1 MESNRRRFA
10 MAGTTIVVVL
20 LSILILTW
28 GPPAQGAHIPPT
40 GPIPSNCVE
49 FQVNTLG
56 TKSPSD
62 FPAVDITVNSW
73 DNGSESHSLSFTIA
87 GLAAGQYVDFV
98 SKSGTTDQEGG
109 PYGNG
114 TFSFSNGLQN
124 AISHI
129 RFCVF
134 QETTTTT
141 EATTTTT
148 EATTTT
154 TGATTTMTEGTTTTT
169 TIPDQTTT
177 TVPGETT
184 TVPGETTT
192 TTDPGQ
198 STTTTLGDEVLGTT
212 ITAPSTTINDP
223 GTVPDEVLGTT
234 IVAGDLPFTG
244 VDASTLGLIA
254 MSLLSLGAVVLLGLW
269 SMRERSDDQG

>member
-1 MESNRRRFA
+1 MQTNRRRFA
-10 MAGTTIVVVL
+10 IAWTTVFVVL

-28 GPPAQGAHIPPT
+28 GPPAQGSHIPGT
-40 GPIPSNCVE
+40 GPLPSNCVE

-56 TKSPSD
+56 TKSPSA
-62 FPAVDITVNSW
+62 FPGVDITVNSW

-87 GLAAGQYVDFV
+87 GLTDGQYVELSV
-98 SKSGTTDQEGG
+98 KSGTTVQEPG

-114 TFSFSNGLQN
+114 THTYRNGLQN

-129 RFCVF
+129 RLCVF
-134 QETTTTT
+134 QETTTTTTT

-154 TGATTTMTEGTTTTT
+154 TGGSTTTTEGST
-169 TIPDQTTT
+169 TTTEQQTTT
-177 TVPGETT
+177 TEPGESTT
-184 TVPGETTT
+184 TTDPGETTT
-192 TTDPGQ
+192 TTDPL
-198 STTTTLGDEVLGTT
+198 TTTTDEVLGTT
-212 ITAPSTTINDP
+212 ITSPSTTVDP

-244 VDASTLGLIA
+244 VEATTLGGIA
-254 MSLLSLGAVVLLGLW
+254 LSLLALGTLVLLGLR
-269 SMRERSDDQG
+269 SFRGRSDTKS